1 MRKIVTKKYEAY
13 QRMRNVER
21 YNAQM
26 INDLVERE
34 RKLRKTGYK
43 DEAAEMKRRI
53 EKERRNFAELQQRTE
68 ATYNEAYK
76 EAFEI
81 AAVRC
86 LVYVMAYITYGYA
99 FSLKCLLNERCADD
113 AGEVEYA
120 KRVSDSCK
128 ALFEMAEEFGVI
140 GGRDNESF
148 NAIEE
153 CVSER
158 AEPYVRQ
165 IMGEITLGAGGRE
178 VKIRELLEKYGVSSN
193 VRR

>member
-13 QRMRNVER
+13 QTMRNVER

-34 RKLRKTGYK
+34 RNLRKTGYK

-86 LVYVMAYITYGYA
+86 LVYVMAYITQGYA
-99 FSLKCLLNERCADD
+99 FSLRCAIESRCVDG
-113 AGEVEYA
+113 AGEAEYA
-120 KRVSDSCK
+120 KRVKDSCG
-128 ALFEMAEEFGVI
+128 ALMEMATEFGII

-148 NAIEE
+148 NNIEE
-153 CVSER
+153 MVTER
-158 AEPYVRQ
+158 ADPFVRGL
-165 IMGEITLGAGGRE
+165 MDEITFAAGNE
-178 VKIRELLEKYGVSSN
+178 NIQIKKLMQKYGN
-193 VRR
+193 KK

>member
-13 QRMRNVER
+13 QTMRNVER

-34 RKLRKTGYK
+34 RNLRKTGYK

-86 LVYVMAYITYGYA
+86 LVYVMAYITHGYA
-99 FSLKCLLNERCADD
+99 FSLRCAIESRCVDG
-113 AGEVEYA
+113 AGEAEYA
-120 KRVSDSCK
+120 KRVKDSCG
-128 ALFEMAEEFGVI
+128 ALMEMATEFGII

-148 NAIEE
+148 NNIEE
-153 CVSER
+153 MVTER
-158 AEPYVRQ
+158 ADPFVRDLLH
-165 IMGEITLGAGGRE
+165 EITFAAGNE
-178 VKIRELLEKYGVSSN
+178 NIQIRKLMEKYGKKK
-193 VRR
+193 

>member
-34 RKLRKTGYK
+34 RNLRKCGCK
-43 DEAAEMKRRI
+43 EEAAEMKRRI
-53 EKERRNFAELQQRTE
+53 EKSRQDFADLQRRTE

-86 LVYVMAYITYGYA
+86 LVYVMAYITQGYA
-99 FSLKCLLNERCADD
+99 FSLRCAIESRCVDG
-113 AGEVEYA
+113 AGEAEYA
-120 KRVSDSCK
+120 KRVQDSCG
-128 ALFEMAEEFGVI
+128 ALMEMATEFGII

-148 NAIEE
+148 NNIEE
-153 CVSER
+153 MVTER
-158 AEPYVRQ
+158 ADPFVREL
-165 IMGEITLGAGGRE
+165 MNEITFAAGNE
-178 VKIRELLEKYGVSSN
+178 NIQIKKLMEKYGK
-193 VRR
+193 R

>member
-34 RKLRKTGYK
+34 RNLRKTGYK

-53 EKERRNFAELQQRTE
+53 EKERWNFAELQQRTE
-68 ATYNEAYK
+68 AAYNEAYK

-86 LVYVMAYITYGYA
+86 LVYVMAYITQGYA
-99 FSLKCLLNERCADD
+99 FSLRCAIESRCVDG
-113 AGEVEYA
+113 AGEAEYA
-120 KRVSDSCK
+120 KRVKDSCG
-128 ALFEMAEEFGVI
+128 ALMEMATEFGII

-148 NAIEE
+148 NNIEE
-153 CVSER
+153 MVAER
-158 AEPYVRQ
+158 ADPFVRGL
-165 IMGEITLGAGGRE
+165 MDEITFAAGNE
-178 VKIRELLEKYGVSSN
+178 NIQIKKLMAKYGK
-193 VRR
+193 R

>member
-34 RKLRKTGYK
+34 RNLRKTGYK
-43 DEAAEMKRRI
+43 EEAAEMKRRI

-68 ATYNEAYK
+68 AAYNEAYK

-86 LVYVMAYITYGYA
+86 LVYVMAYITQGYA
-99 FSLKCLLNERCADD
+99 FSLRCAIESRCVDG
-113 AGEVEYA
+113 AGEAEYA
-120 KRVSDSCK
+120 KRVKDSCG
-128 ALFEMAEEFGVI
+128 ALMEMATEFGII

-148 NAIEE
+148 NNIEE
-153 CVSER
+153 MVTER
-158 AEPYVRQ
+158 ADPFVRGL
-165 IMGEITLGAGGRE
+165 MDEITFAAGNE
-178 VKIRELLEKYGVSSN
+178 NIQIKKLMAKYGKKK
-193 VRR
+193 

>member
-34 RKLRKTGYK
+34 RNLRKTGYK
-43 DEAAEMKRRI
+43 EEAAEMKRRI

-68 ATYNEAYK
+68 AAYNEAYK

-86 LVYVMAYITYGYA
+86 LVYVMAYITQGYA
-99 FSLKCLLNERCADD
+99 FSLRCAIESRCVDG
-113 AGEVEYA
+113 AGEAEYA
-120 KRVSDSCK
+120 KRVQDSCG
-128 ALFEMAEEFGVI
+128 ALMEMATEFGII

-148 NAIEE
+148 NNIEE
-153 CVSER
+153 MVTER
-158 AEPYVRQ
+158 ADPFVRQ

-178 VKIRELLEKYGVSSN
+178 VKIRELLEKYGVSAN

>member
-1 MRKIVTKKYEAY
+1 MRKILTKKYEAY

-34 RKLRKTGYK
+34 RNLRKTGYK
-43 DEAAEMKRRI
+43 EEAAEMKRRI
-53 EKERRNFAELQQRTE
+53 DKERKNFAELQQRTE

-86 LVYVMAYITYGYA
+86 LVYVMAYITQGYA
-99 FSLKCLLNERCADD
+99 FSLRCAIESRCVDG
-113 AGEVEYA
+113 AGEAEYA
-120 KRVSDSCK
+120 KRVQDSCG
-128 ALFEMAEEFGVI
+128 ALMEMATEFGII

-148 NAIEE
+148 NNIEE
-153 CVSER
+153 MVTER
-158 AEPYVRQ
+158 AEPFVREL
-165 IMGEITLGAGGRE
+165 MNEITFAAGNE
-178 VKIRELLEKYGVSSN
+178 NVQIKKLMEKYGKAK
-193 VRR
+193 